1 MSTRTFPVEWLER
14 NHIAVDGMSRL
25 VVHREFA
32 ENQEYGALWNAVFED
47 GGRYWRVT
55 YQTPLGEGH
64 ADTWFDDLEIIA
76 TEVRPQAKFVTEWV
90 PVTQKPGGRCGELI
104 TTAPGGIVVGRC
116 DTEAPFLLAVRKGS
130 EIRTLERCVA
140 HTNVILHSRER
151 FPLVEEVRRRWH

>member
-32 ENQEYGALWNAVFED
+32 ENQEYGALWNVVFED

-90 PVTQKPGGRCGELI
+90 PVRPHNGGRCTEKVAGS
-104 TTAPGGIVVGRC
+104 TGKASTC
-116 DTEAPFLLAVRKGS
+116 DLDAPFIIAMTSGNEVES
-130 EIRTLERCVA
+130 HERCVA
-140 HTNVILHSRER
+140 HTHMILGSPRTFH
-151 FPLVEEVRRRWH
+151 LIQEVRRRWH